1 MKWKMKIIIIKIM
14 KWKMKIIIIKII
26 MKMMN
31 ENNNKLKLWNE
42 NWEIEKMKNENNKW
56 LKW

>member
-31 ENNNKLKLWNE
+31 ENNNYPICSARMLSIWINIPVIS
-42 NWEIEKMKNENNKW
+42 NF
-56 LKW
+56 